1 MLWKVEAG
9 DPTVTNNTNAII
21 YVNPGRFRLIW
32 GQMTTPAPLSIT
44 IVTETTIQSGMQL
57 H

>member
-9 DPTVTNNTNAII
+9 DPTVTNYMNAII

-32 GQMTTPAPLSIT
+32 GQMTTPAPLSI
-44 IVTETTIQSGMQL
+44 IIGAETTIQSGMQL
-57 H
+57 Y